1 MLESIKFSFSLG
13 RKMGLIK
20 VNFKNINFCG
30 ICYVFPEFTP
40 RPPFLDALSRAFRT
54 VNREVTDLEVLARSH
69 LRF

>member
-1 MLESIKFSFSLG
+1 MWGSIRFSFSLG

-30 ICYVFPEFTP
+30 IFYVFPEFSP
-40 RPPFLDALSRAFRT
+40 RPPFLDAFSRAFRT
-54 VNREVTDLEVLARSH
+54 VKHAVTDPEVLARSH